1 MLKTSIFI
9 KYKIKLR
16 THVFQKHSKKK
27 KEEKEEEGQ
36 MKIKKSNN
44 ISIFMTKGDAN
55 SGSEDKAWA
64 VKQYDLSKSHPNHTT
79 LANTFQPLQF
89 SKFTS

>member
-1 MLKTSIFI
+1 
-9 KYKIKLR
+9 
-16 THVFQKHSKKK
+16 
-27 KEEKEEEGQ
+27 

-44 ISIFMTKGDAN
+44 ISIFVAKDDAN
-55 SGSEDKAWA
+55 FRSEDKAWV

-79 LANTFQPLQF
+79 LANIFQSLQF

>member
-27 KEEKEEEGQ
+27 KKEEEEEGQ

>member
-1 MLKTSIFI
+1 
-9 KYKIKLR
+9 
-16 THVFQKHSKKK
+16 
-27 KEEKEEEGQ
+27 

-79 LANTFQPLQF
+79 LANTFQPYNFQNLHLKPQSMEADVLVLIF
-89 SKFTS
+89 IN

>member
-1 MLKTSIFI
+1 
-9 KYKIKLR
+9 
-16 THVFQKHSKKK
+16 
-27 KEEKEEEGQ
+27 
-36 MKIKKSNN
+36 MKIKKSNV
-44 ISIFMTKGDAN
+44 SIFVTNDDAN

-79 LANTFQPLQF
+79 LANIFQPQQF

>member
-1 MLKTSIFI
+1 M
-9 KYKIKLR
+9 Y
-16 THVFQKHSKKK
+16 SKNIQQ
-27 KEEKEEEGQ
+27 EGQ
-36 MKIKKSNN
+36 MKIKKSDN

-55 SGSEDKAWA
+55 GGSEDKAWA
-64 VKQYDLSKSHPNHTT
+64 VKQFDLSKSHPNHTT

>member
-1 MLKTSIFI
+1 
-9 KYKIKLR
+9 
-16 THVFQKHSKKK
+16 
-27 KEEKEEEGQ
+27 
-36 MKIKKSNN
+36 
-44 ISIFMTKGDAN
+44 MTKGDAN

>member
-1 MLKTSIFI
+1 M
-9 KYKIKLR
+9 Y
-16 THVFQKHSKKK
+16 SKNIQQ
-27 KEEKEEEGQ
+27 EGQ

-64 VKQYDLSKSHPNHTT
+64 VKQFDLSKSHPNHTT
-79 LANTFQPLQF
+79 LANIFQPLQF

>member
-1 MLKTSIFI
+1 MLKTSLFI

-16 THVFQKHSKKK
+16 THIFQKHSKKREGK
-27 KEEKEEEGQ
+27 EGQ

-44 ISIFMTKGDAN
+44 ISIFMTKDDAN

-64 VKQYDLSKSHPNHTT
+64 VKQYNLSKSHPNHTT
-79 LANTFQPLQF
+79 LANIFQPLQF

>member
-1 MLKTSIFI
+1 MLKTRIFI

-16 THVFQKHSKKK
+16 THIFQKHSTK
-27 KEEKEEEGQ
+27 KEEEGQ

-44 ISIFMTKGDAN
+44 ISIFMTKDDAN

-79 LANTFQPLQF
+79 LANILQPLQF

>member
-16 THVFQKHSKKK
+16 THIFQKHSKEKK
-27 KEEKEEEGQ
+27 K
-36 MKIKKSNN
+36 KKKDKWKLRNQN
-44 ISIFMTKGDAN
+44 IYIFMTKDDAN
-55 SGSEDKAWA
+55 FRSEDKAWA

-79 LANTFQPLQF
+79 LANIFQPLQF